1 MKSVYTPIDIALLNS
16 EWAMTRYDAADEP
29 HRACPT
35 CGRMIE
41 QLHAAA
47 CEHDLALAE
56 RSFPTQA
63 ERDAARRRFVTTSGP
78 TLPPSTST

>member
-1 MKSVYTPIDIALLNS
+1 MFSAIDIALLNS
-16 EWAMTRYDAADEP
+16 EWAATCHNAAGAR

-35 CGRMIE
+35 CGQMIE
-41 QLHAAA
+41 QLHAPG

-63 ERDAARRRFVTTSGP
+63 ERDSARRRFVTTSGP
-78 TLPPSTST
+78 TLPPPPSTA